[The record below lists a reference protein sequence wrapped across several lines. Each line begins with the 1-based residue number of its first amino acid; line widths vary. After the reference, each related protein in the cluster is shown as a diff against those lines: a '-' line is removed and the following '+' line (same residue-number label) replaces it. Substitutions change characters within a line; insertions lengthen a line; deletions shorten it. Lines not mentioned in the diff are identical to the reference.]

1 MLRWTNQ
8 KSYSVSC
15 RPRHISPALSFD
27 MSMSEARRVSVG
39 EETVDEVKD
48 CSRAAQNTRQ
58 EGSEKPTHV

>member
-1 MLRWTNQ
+1 
-8 KSYSVSC
+8 
-15 RPRHISPALSFD
+15 